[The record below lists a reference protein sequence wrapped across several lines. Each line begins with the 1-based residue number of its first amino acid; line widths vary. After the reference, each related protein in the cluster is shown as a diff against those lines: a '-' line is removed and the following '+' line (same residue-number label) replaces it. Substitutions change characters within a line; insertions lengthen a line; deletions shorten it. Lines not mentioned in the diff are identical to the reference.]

1 MLCAQ
6 TSLVWASL
14 LQWPLDCLSQ
24 TRAFDQTTIVIVE
37 QQKSIENPL
46 GSTANA
52 SLLRAA
58 RVVPSLSKP
67 HLSTAFQLN
76 YLECVRNYVLSG
88 ISTIHIFDHR
98 FIFEINKRFF
108 FQNGLFSIVLQP
120 LEQMFTL
127 LAWLFEINLVKFKTM
142 QCTPFP
148 VDSKRCV
155 EKHASIRVNIFY
167 FFKVELNYLK

>member
-108 FQNGLFSIVLQP
+108 FSKWFIFNCITTTWANVHITSVTIWNKFSQVQNHAMHTISSRL
-120 LEQMFTL
+120 
-127 LAWLFEINLVKFKTM
+127 KTM
-142 QCTPFP
+142 CRET
-148 VDSKRCV
+148 C
-155 EKHASIRVNIFY
+155 KHSS
-167 FFKVELNYLK
+167 